1 MNARSSV
8 LAVVAAVSLVACG
21 GAGPTGSA
29 GPTPI
34 ALRTQQPVG
43 SETPPG
49 CPAALI
55 EGVLVADAASGVAL
69 RDTEGLIEIVI
80 WPHGY
85 SGRVGDPV
93 AVVDAES
100 NVVARVGDRVRIG
113 GGEIGP
119 DRSWMACGGITV
131 VD

>member
-29 GPTPI
+29 GPAPI

-55 EGVLVADAASGVAL
+55 EGVLVADAESGVAL

-93 AVVDAES
+93 AVVDADGI
-100 NVVARVGDRVRIG
+100 VVARVGDRVRIG

>member
-1 MNARSSV
+1 MNVRSSV
-8 LAVVAAVSLVACG
+8 LAVVAALSLVACG
-21 GAGPTGSA
+21 GSGSTGSA

-34 ALRTQQPVG
+34 ALRTQEPVG

-55 EGVLVADAASGVAL
+55 EGVLVADAESGVAL
-69 RDTEGLIEIVI
+69 READGHVEIVI

-93 AVVDAES
+93 AVVDADG
-100 NVVARVGDRVRIG
+100 NVMARVGDRVRIG

-119 DRSWMACGGITV
+119 GRSWMACGGITV
-131 VD
+131 VE